1 MKGTTP
7 RVERVLAAFLVSPM
21 AGVALITAFVW
32 LTVRVPDLKLL
43 IGVCLLYYPIALV
56 PGIPGYFLLRRL
68 GLLRRAHWTLLFSTT
83 SGALSAILALLFRVP
98 HAPGAVGIVGTA
110 ILGLLAGALS
120 GFAFAAIIRVRRPL
134 QDDVAAIFD

>member
-1 MKGTTP
+1 
-7 RVERVLAAFLVSPM
+7 VERVLAAFLVSPM

-43 IGVCLLYYPIALV
+43 IGVCLLHYPIALV

-110 ILGLLAGALS
+110 TPDKLAFFEGRPRCHKCCNAPCASITIKQDFGS
-120 GFAFAAIIRVRRPL
+120 G
-134 QDDVAAIFD
+134 